1 MTYRNTGPEVYDYN
15 RDSYDPYHNP
25 NQSNNTYHQSH
36 ETYHHTSPVHT
47 DKAPVHTTTHTTN
60 LHNSELRGSA
70 ANRRGSKYDQYR
82 TRVKEYKYN
91 FFSMIDEPWNRCCE
105 VGKCG
110 TCPGNECVARR
121 EPKKDWL

>member
-1 MTYRNTGPEVYDYN
+1 MAYRNTGPEVYDYG
-15 RDSYDPYHNP
+15 RDSYDPYP
-25 NQSNNTYHQSH
+25 NQHPSNPPHQYNQ
-36 ETYHHTSPVHT
+36 EPYHHTPPVYDQKGHNNST
-47 DKAPVHTTTHTTN
+47 NHQTPVN
-60 LHNSELRGSA
+60 NSDIRGSQ

-82 TRVKEYKYN
+82 QRVKEYKYN

-110 TCPGNECVARR
+110 TCPGNECIARR